1 MLSQIS
7 WADYLQMIACALTVY
22 YTFIVTI
29 YYRNDL
35 IDLVKGKQKIS
46 IRAFSSSEKNT
57 DAPTDLPL
65 NPEPENQNSKLVQSL
80 TDEIQALISATGKSM
95 PEKSEVL
102 LALHHLLSKYP
113 TVKSSSD
120 KAFIEHF
127 IIAEYATNCSV
138 HLSEVEL
145 QSVWV

>member
-1 MLSQIS
+1 
-7 WADYLQMIACALTVY
+7 MIACALTAY
-22 YTFIVTI
+22 YTFVVTI
-29 YYRNDL
+29 YYRHDL
-35 IDLVKGKQKIS
+35 IDLLNGKQKIS
-46 IRAFSSSEKNT
+46 VSPFSSPEKNT
-57 DAPTDLPL
+57 DEPTDLPL
-65 NPEPENQNSKLVQSL
+65 NPEPENQNSKIVQAV

-102 LALHHLLSKYP
+102 LALHQLLRKYP

-120 KAFIEHF
+120 KVFIEHF